1 MVGWMGYEKIGWMNE
16 PVSDGVHSGW
26 KGGRMVETATCR
38 TSYHNLLRPTL
49 EVTYTMLLSAGDPRS
64 LLQQLTAKVVLYTRT
79 RSVGSG
85 RMTDSSNWLLHTHTN
100 IHDRTTTS
108 VLSWSVYLYIVVALE
123 QELRSVLC

>member
-1 MVGWMGYEKIGWMNE
+1 MCFNHPEL
-16 PVSDGVHSGW
+16 VH
-26 KGGRMVETATCR
+26 K
-38 TSYHNLLRPTL
+38 HPTHL
-49 EVTYTMLLSAGDPRS
+49 AIYIMLLSAGDPRS

-85 RMTDSSNWLLHTHTN
+85 RMTDSSNWLLHTHTT

-108 VLSWSVYLYIVVALE
+108 VLSWSVYLFIVVALE